1 MASHI
6 EKCIEELEEKKE
18 RAREAYE
25 AEAAKLDA
33 GISTLRRLADE
44 IGGPKPAAARTCSA
58 AKAAGATRRFVCE
71 GCKET
76 KRVTGRGRLPKRCD
90 ACKAKKPAKPARVA
104 RPKKA
109 KRRKR

>member
-44 IGGPKPAAARTCSA
+44 IGGPKPAAARTRRASRP
-58 AKAAGATRRFVCE
+58 AGAPKDPRAFI
-71 GCKET
+71 CKEC
-76 KRVTGRGRLPKRCD
+76 KKEIQVKGRGRLPKICG
-90 ACKAKKPAKPARVA
+90 ACKVGKVA